1 MIRWKRLPRKCEL
14 GLKVGGKI
22 VDNIYIM
29 GGPRKR
35 GPLERISC
43 VGKDQVR
50 VVSINCASDMVRG
63 P

>member
-1 MIRWKRLPRKCEL
+1 MPRKCEL

-22 VDNIYIM
+22 VNNIYIT

-35 GPLERISC
+35 GPLERISSG
-43 VGKDQVR
+43 GKDQVR
-50 VVSINCASDMVRG
+50 VVSINCASGLVRG